1 MFDFE
6 FEIWDFVSRFHTINV
21 VQLTATKACL
31 FSCCMTRQCLRV
43 IYLGVFTLVF
53 EKLKINSSGVSSV
66 LGEVLITG
74 VFVLSLGSLFV
85 FVNSIDTPVDSTH
98 LSVEEWI
105 DTPSNTIYLRH
116 VGGESIDTKDLNINV
131 IICGTD
137 HVYSSADISENL
149 GKSFWELSDVI
160 EINTSKEWGI
170 SIPEE
175 NDVIVKL
182 INLDSKEILN
192 PKYRISSS
200 PKPSPSIDLDV
211 VGNSVVPQ
219 DAFISSFKVLG
230 AAISMSGSYDMM
242 VTSRLKVGNETFDPW
257 GNYALPVTSNVND
270 GETHL
275 WNLPATYPAGT
286 AVTISG
292 KSWQHTNSG
301 LNYSFDTS
309 WKSYMVVDSTSN
321 PPNLK
326 VLRNGDDVPLIP
338 GLDPQPP
345 VEEFIKDYAK
355 DGKIVLEENEAI
367 FLFELGTTNLNST
380 AADFQ
385 DLVILLSVDPAP
397 A

>member
-1 MFDFE
+1 
-6 FEIWDFVSRFHTINV
+6 
-21 VQLTATKACL
+21 
-31 FSCCMTRQCLRV
+31 MTRQCLRV

-53 EKLKINSSGVSSV
+53 EKLKINSSGVSSI

-137 HVYSSADISENL
+137 NVYSSADISENL

-160 EINTSKEWGI
+160 EINTSQVWGI
-170 SIPEE
+170 SISDE

-200 PKPSPSIDLDV
+200 PKPSPSIDFDIV
-211 VGNSVVPQ
+211 KDTIVPQ
-219 DAFISSFKVLG
+219 DTFISSFKVLG
-230 AAISMSGSYDMM
+230 ASIQSSGHDLK
-242 VTSRLKVGNETFDPW
+242 VTTQFKVGNDTLDPW
-257 GNYALPVTSNVND
+257 NYNLPVAGNIND
-270 GETHL
+270 GKMHS
-275 WNLPATYPAGT
+275 WGLPATYPAGT
-286 AVTISG
+286 PVSISG
-292 KSWQHTNSG
+292 KSWTFNSSKYNSTQDKDWTKLYEVKSNTNSAC
-301 LNYSFDTS
+301 
-309 WKSYMVVDSTSN
+309 V
-321 PPNLK
+321 K
-326 VLRNGDDVPLIP
+326 VLRNGDAVPKIP

-385 DLVILLSVDPAP
+385 DLVILLSVEPAP

>member
-1 MFDFE
+1 MG
-6 FEIWDFVSRFHTINV
+6 EI
-21 VQLTATKACL
+21 
-31 FSCCMTRQCLRV
+31 
-43 IYLGVFTLVF
+43 
-53 EKLKINSSGVSSV
+53 
-66 LGEVLITG
+66 LITG

-131 IICGTD
+131 NICGTD
-137 HVYSSADISENL
+137 HIYSSAGISESL
-149 GKSFWELSDVI
+149 GGKNSWELSDVI
-160 EINTSKEWGI
+160 EINTSKEWGL
-170 SIPEE
+170 SIPDE

-200 PKPSPSIDLDV
+200 PKSAPSIDLDV

-219 DAFISSFKVLG
+219 DAFISGFKVLG
-230 AAISMSGSYDMM
+230 AAIKSGAYDQM
-242 VTSRLKVGNETFDPW
+242 VTTQFKVGNDTLDPW
-257 GNYALPVTSNVND
+257 NYNLPVTGNVND

-275 WNLPATYPAGT
+275 WNLPKTYPAGT
-286 AVTISG
+286 PVTIQG
-292 KSWQHTNSG
+292 KSWAWISDPLSTLDSG
-301 LNYSFDTS
+301 WTS
-309 WKSYMVVDSTSN
+309 SMVVSSTSN
-321 PPNLK
+321 SSNFK
-326 VLRNGDDVPLIP
+326 ILRNGDDVPKIP
-338 GLDPQPP
+338 GLDTQPP
-345 VEEFIKDYAK
+345 VEEFIKDYVK
-355 DGKIVLEENEAI
+355 DNKTVLEENEAI

-385 DLVILLSVDPAP
+385 DLVILLSIDPAP